1 MNELPQSRREMGQRL
16 ARILDAEATRVRR
29 AFDPDRHNDRERK
42 EYTVKGRTDAG
53 RVVWDVFELR
63 ATGAPLLVMGDFAWQ
78 EEAIIYAR
86 DLLVGKV
93 AVSFPGVRAMF
104 RSPDAVGL
112 ALPAADM
119 AMPFAKGERVYTRP
133 AEGGGVVVSKNPPK
147 PKTVAP

>member
-29 AFDPDRHNDRERK
+29 AFDPDRHGDRERK
-42 EYTVKGRTDAG
+42 EYTVKGRTDRG

-133 AEGGGVVVSKNPPK
+133 AEGGGVVVSKQPPK

>member
-42 EYTVKGRTDAG
+42 EYTVKGRTQSG

-63 ATGAPLLVMGDFAWQ
+63 ATGDPLLVMGDFAWQ

-86 DLLVGKV
+86 DLLVGRV

-104 RSPDAVGL
+104 RTPGAVGL
-112 ALPAADM
+112 ALPAGDM

-133 AEGGGVVVSKNPPK
+133 AEGGGVVVSKQPPK
-147 PKTVAP
+147 PVAP